1 MNKTIY
7 INDSYLPYLS
17 SDKRVQIYY
26 GGSSSGKSYFL
37 AQRAVKDNLEGCNYL
52 IVRNVA
58 QTLRRSCFNEI
69 KKAIDAFGVKNL
81 YAVNGTDMVITCK
94 RNGKQILFAG
104 LDDVEKLK
112 SITPAKGVIERIWI
126 EEATEI
132 ERNAYKQL
140 RKRLR
145 GLSDKSK
152 SIILSFNPILQSH
165 WIFREFFKNWD
176 DSKTAYHDEK
186 LSILKTTYKDNQFL
200 TPEDKAELE
209 DETDQYF
216 HDVYTLGNWG
226 LLGNVIFTNWRTED
240 LSCKKLSFSNICNGL
255 DFGVTNPNA
264 LIRCHV
270 DEERK
275 KIYIFEELYKRG
287 QSDES
292 LAQDLKEILG
302 REYIYCDN
310 ESPGS
315 INELLTHGVNAVGTV
330 KGKSSVV
337 YGIKWLRKFE
347 IIVDP
352 RCQNFKNEIQ
362 AYHWEEDKN
371 GNQLEKPV
379 KRDDHL
385 MDALR
390 YATETLQLQAKATT
404 RGRL

>member
-240 LSCKKLSFSNICNGL
+240 LSCKKLSTSK
-255 DFGVTNPNA
+255 PA
-264 LIRCHV
+264 
-270 DEERK
+270 
-275 KIYIFEELYKRG
+275 
-287 QSDES
+287 
-292 LAQDLKEILG
+292 ILQG
-302 REYIYCDN
+302 R
-310 ESPGS
+310 P
-315 INELLTHGVNAVGTV
+315 
-330 KGKSSVV
+330 
-337 YGIKWLRKFE
+337 
-347 IIVDP
+347 
-352 RCQNFKNEIQ
+352 
-362 AYHWEEDKN
+362 
-371 GNQLEKPV
+371 
-379 KRDDHL
+379 
-385 MDALR
+385 
-390 YATETLQLQAKATT
+390 
-404 RGRL
+404 